1 MFEEIIEFIKKEKMI
16 TINEVLVKFNIDRDM
31 LMYILKYAEKKG
43 VKVRVEKNETLTCSS
58 CPIHRK
64 NK

>member
-1 MFEEIIEFIKKEKMI
+1 MFEEVVEFIKKEKI
-16 TINEVLVKFNIDRDM
+16 TSLNEVMLKFNIDRDM
-31 LMYILKYAEKKG
+31 LMYILKYAEKRG

-58 CPIHRK
+58 CHMHRK